1 MTVLSM
7 MSQHVSAACS
17 IHMIHFYCSCLHS
30 FNHFSLTHTA
40 RNFGDPHFDTF
51 DGLRYTFNGKGE
63 FWLVQTTDD
72 SVNVQVRLT
81 PVEDGGATIITAVAV
96 RFDGSDSAA
105 QARILGGNVTVEIGD
120 TVYTA
125 DDVENATNID
135 ASGNIVEVGDNV
147 AALQSVVF
155 QLLKDSGSS
164 GIVISSLNG
173 VSITVR
179 LQSSVALSVSA
190 SLNGKAAANTTRGLL
205 GVINGD
211 TSDDLTLP
219 DDTAIDTNSTEEDIY
234 NNFGLKC

>member
-1 MTVLSM
+1 
-7 MSQHVSAACS
+7 MSFAVVFTYCS
-17 IHMIHFYCSCLHS
+17 FIHFFLA
-30 FNHFSLTHTA
+30 HTA

-63 FWLVQTTDD
+63 FWLIRTTDD

-96 RFDGSDSAA
+96 EFDGSNSFA
-105 QARILGGNVTVEIGD
+105 QARIIGGNVTVEIGD

-147 AALQSVVF
+147 AALQNVVF

-173 VSITVR
+173 ISVTVR

-190 SLNGKAAANTTRGLL
+190 SLNGKAAENTTRGLL

-211 TSDDLTLP
+211 TSDDFTLP
-219 DDTAIDTNSTEEDIY
+219 DDTTIDINSTEEYIY

>member
-1 MTVLSM
+1 M
-7 MSQHVSAACS
+7 
-17 IHMIHFYCSCLHS
+17 
-30 FNHFSLTHTA
+30 
-40 RNFGDPHFDTF
+40 
-51 DGLRYTFNGKGE
+51 
-63 FWLVQTTDD
+63 
-72 SVNVQVRLT
+72 
-81 PVEDGGATIITAVAV
+81 
-96 RFDGSDSAA
+96 
-105 QARILGGNVTVEIGD
+105 
-120 TVYTA
+120 
-125 DDVENATNID
+125 
-135 ASGNIVEVGDNV
+135 GDNV

-219 DDTAIDTNSTEEDIY
+219 DDTAIDTNSTEKDIY

>member
-1 MTVLSM
+1 MLSVAC
-7 MSQHVSAACS
+7 HV
-17 IHMIHFYCSCLHS
+17 IFVICSCFTYSS
-30 FNHFSLTHTA
+30 FNHFFLAHTA

-81 PVEDGGATIITAVAV
+81 PVEEGGATIITAVAV
-96 RFDGSDSAA
+96 EFDGSNSFA

-120 TVYTA
+120 AAYTA

-147 AALQSVVF
+147 AALQNVVF

-164 GIVISSLNG
+164 GIVISSL
-173 VSITVR
+173 TP
-179 LQSSVALSVSA
+179 LSH
-190 SLNGKAAANTTRGLL
+190 G
-205 GVINGD
+205 
-211 TSDDLTLP
+211 TL
-219 DDTAIDTNSTEEDIY
+219 IWI
-234 NNFGLKC
+234 

>member
-1 MTVLSM
+1 MLSVAY
-7 MSQHVSAACS
+7 HV
-17 IHMIHFYCSCLHS
+17 IFVICSCFTYSS
-30 FNHFSLTHTA
+30 FNHFFLAHTA

-72 SVNVQVRLT
+72 SVSVQVRLT

-96 RFDGSDSAA
+96 QFDGSDSAA
-105 QARILGGNVTVEIGD
+105 QARSSGGNVTVEIGD
-120 TVYTA
+120 TVYTG

-135 ASGNIVEVGDNV
+135 ASGNIVEVGNNV
-147 AALQSVVF
+147 TALQNVVF
-155 QLLKDSGSS
+155 QLQKDSVSS

-173 VSITVR
+173 VSVTVR

-190 SLNGKAAANTTRGLL
+190 SLNGKAAENTTRGLL

-211 TSDDLTLP
+211 TTDDFTLP
-219 DDTAIDTNSTEEDIY
+219 NDTTIDINSTEEDIY